1 MFLGLKNGFLD
12 LRIFQFKIVG
22 FISQNDPYFCFNASK
37 SQ

>member
-12 LRIFQFKIVG
+12 LRIFQFKKVG
-22 FISQNDPYFCFNASK
+22 FISQNDSDIFWKASK